1 MVINLSEKHSLLS
14 NWISELRDSEM
25 QTDRMRL
32 VDQNLKI
39 LLHVARCEGVRI
51 VESDDDRDRAFDYL
65 QLTLLDGAPDLG

>member
-1 MVINLSEKHSLLS
+1 MLIVE
-14 NWISELRDSEM
+14 RQAGQR

-39 LLHVARCEGVRI
+39 LLHVARGEGVRI

>member
-1 MVINLSEKHSLLS
+1 
-14 NWISELRDSEM
+14 
-25 QTDRMRL
+25 MRL

-39 LLHVARCEGVRI
+39 LLHVARGEGVGI